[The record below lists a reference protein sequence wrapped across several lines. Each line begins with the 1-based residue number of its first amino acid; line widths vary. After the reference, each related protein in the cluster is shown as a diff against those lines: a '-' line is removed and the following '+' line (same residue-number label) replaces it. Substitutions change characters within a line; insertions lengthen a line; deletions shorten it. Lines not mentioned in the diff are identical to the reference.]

1 MPDLKERF
9 SIDFVRF
16 VSACAS
22 VVILSILNVLILQQG
37 LQNGMAGESVMSVLI
52 SIVFFSKARFNSLIF
67 IYFYVSFPAVSRWNI
82 KSNIMGDNSNYSISV
97 ILARNFSVNL

>member
-52 SIVFFSKARFNSLIF
+52 SIVFFSKA
-67 IYFYVSFPAVSRWNI
+67 
-82 KSNIMGDNSNYSISV
+82 
-97 ILARNFSVNL
+97 